1 LHTITSEEM
10 AVADA
15 NSEFMGVS
23 RLVLMENAGRVVAS
37 HVERVLGGLAGR
49 RVLVLAGPGN
59 NGGDGMA
66 AARHIAVKGG
76 RVTVLLLASPDRIRT
91 AEARANYM
99 SVRNMR
105 LTVAVEV
112 AETSEELLKHS
123 SLFDEAELIVDA
135 ILGTGAKA
143 GLSGVYKTAVELA
156 NNSKAFRLS
165 IDIPTGLEPDTG
177 EGGFFFNADLT
188 IALHK
193 PKPVHGKLEGK
204 TVVEEIGMP
213 SEAEVVAGPGQ
224 LMLMVRKLG
233 RERIYSGR
241 LAYVFGAEGPDQRVR
256 TFLNSLKGV
265 TTFCDLNGMVENPEL
280 RYAVAAS
287 RAVLLSND
295 VSPASIRP
303 FLPRSQPVV
312 VNNLATS
319 GVNPV
324 YVLWSDKP
332 LTGKLSQEYQTLV
345 KDVEE
350 LCRKL
355 AAPVY
360 IVGETDTISNG
371 LRTYLNWLG
380 RSVKPPYF
388 GYVSA
393 AVAWFLGAGADP
405 LLAMAST
412 SHLLRNVDPPLL
424 ENPSELAEY
433 FHRAIDQLV

>member
-1 LHTITSEEM
+1 MS
-10 AVADA
+10 
-15 NSEFMGVS
+15 
-23 RLVLMENAGRVVAS
+23 
-37 HVERVLGGLAGR
+37 
-49 RVLVLAGPGN
+49 
-59 NGGDGMA
+59 

-233 RERIYSGR
+233 RE
-241 LAYVFGAEGPDQRVR
+241 
-256 TFLNSLKGV
+256 
-265 TTFCDLNGMVENPEL
+265 
-280 RYAVAAS
+280 
-287 RAVLLSND
+287 
-295 VSPASIRP
+295 
-303 FLPRSQPVV
+303 
-312 VNNLATS
+312 
-319 GVNPV
+319 
-324 YVLWSDKP
+324 
-332 LTGKLSQEYQTLV
+332 
-345 KDVEE
+345 
-350 LCRKL
+350 
-355 AAPVY
+355 
-360 IVGETDTISNG
+360 
-371 LRTYLNWLG
+371 
-380 RSVKPPYF
+380 
-388 GYVSA
+388 
-393 AVAWFLGAGADP
+393 
-405 LLAMAST
+405 
-412 SHLLRNVDPPLL
+412 
-424 ENPSELAEY
+424 
-433 FHRAIDQLV
+433 